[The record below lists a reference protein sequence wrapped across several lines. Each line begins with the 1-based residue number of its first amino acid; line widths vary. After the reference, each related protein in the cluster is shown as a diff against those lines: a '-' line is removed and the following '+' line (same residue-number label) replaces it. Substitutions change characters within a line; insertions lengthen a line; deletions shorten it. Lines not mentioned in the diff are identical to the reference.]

1 MRNKVFN
8 SFDEAVADMPN
19 GATIGVESWGI
30 PACAQNLVAAVKR
43 KGIKDITLVTHN
55 FIPIVLGEEETCF
68 ASVLLP
74 QLKKLITPVVGI
86 QQLGAGAFVKEY
98 IEKGLEVELS
108 THGTLAARLYAGAAR
123 LGGFYNPVGVG
134 TVIAE
139 GKETKIID
147 GVEYIFEKP
156 IHLDYALVRAHKADR
171 LGNLVFKGIFRGDQP
186 LMAMAAKVTIAEVD
200 EIVEVGGLDAEH
212 IVVPG
217 IFVDRIV
224 QIPEDGI
231 GTHKKQKALIGR
243 LGELE
248 IARKMLFRSK
258 SVEEKPRVKVST
270 GGKFKQRLDR
280 DTIAMRAAK
289 ELKAGDYANLGVGIP
304 NLCALYVPEGVIF
317 QSENGAIAYGPLVME
332 DEIERAEFHYVDS
345 GGRFFTLVPG
355 TAFFDVM
362 ISFLMIR
369 GGRLVSILG
378 ALEVSAKGDLANWN
392 TGGDALGG
400 TIGGGMDLAVGA
412 KRVIVTMEH
421 TTKEGKPKIVKK
433 CSYPLTA
440 KECVDLIVTD
450 LAVIEVTQKG
460 LVLKEVAP
468 GWTAKEIQALTE
480 PKLEIA
486 PDLKEMEL

>member
-1 MRNKVFN
+1 
-8 SFDEAVADMPN
+8 
-19 GATIGVESWGI
+19 
-30 PACAQNLVAAVKR
+30 
-43 KGIKDITLVTHN
+43 
-55 FIPIVLGEEETCF
+55 
-68 ASVLLP
+68 
-74 QLKKLITPVVGI
+74 
-86 QQLGAGAFVKEY
+86 
-98 IEKGLEVELS
+98 
-108 THGTLAARLYAGAAR
+108 
-123 LGGFYNPVGVG
+123 
-134 TVIAE
+134 
-139 GKETKIID
+139 
-147 GVEYIFEKP
+147 
-156 IHLDYALVRAHKADR
+156 
-171 LGNLVFKGIFRGDQP
+171 
-186 LMAMAAKVTIAEVD
+186 MAMAAKVTIAEVD
-200 EIVEVGGLDAEH
+200 EIVEVGELDAEH

-224 QIPEDGI
+224 KIPEDGI

-243 LGELE
+243 LGEIE

-258 SVEEKPRVKVST
+258 SVEEKPRVEVSK

-280 DTIAMRAAK
+280 DTISMRAAK

-317 QSENGAIAYGPLVME
+317 QSENGAVAYGPLVME
-332 DEIERAEFHYVDS
+332 DEIQRAEFHYVDS

-362 ISFLMIR
+362 TSFLMIR

-421 TTKEGKPKIVKK
+421 TTKDGKPKIVKK

-450 LAVIEVTQKG
+450 LAVIEVTPRG

-468 GWTAKEIQALTE
+468 GWTAQEIQALTE
-480 PKLEIA
+480 PKLKLA
-486 PDLKEMEL
+486 KDLKEMEL

>member
-1 MRNKVFN
+1 MKNKIFA
-8 SFDEAVADMPN
+8 SFDEAVADIPD
-19 GATIGVESWGI
+19 GATIAIESWGI

-55 FIPIVLGEEETCF
+55 FIPIVLGEDETCF
-68 ASVLLP
+68 TSVLLP

-108 THGTLAARLYAGAAR
+108 THGTMAARLYAGAAR

-134 TVIAE
+134 TVIGE
-139 GKETKIID
+139 GKETRVID
-147 GVEYIFEKP
+147 GKEYIFEKP
-156 IHLDYALVRAHKADR
+156 INLDYAFVRAHKADR

-186 LMAMAAKVTIAEVD
+186 LMAMAAKITIAEVD
-200 EIVEVGGLDAEH
+200 EIVEVGGLDAEQ

-243 LGELE
+243 LGEID

-258 SVEEKPRVKVST
+258 CVEEKPRVEESK
-270 GGKFKQRLDR
+270 GGKVKQRLDR
-280 DTIAMRAAK
+280 DTISMRAAK

-317 QSENGAIAYGPLVME
+317 QSENGAVAYGPLVME
-332 DEIERAEFHYVDS
+332 DEIQRAEFHYVDS

-421 TTKEGKPKIVKK
+421 TTKDGKPKIVKK

-480 PKLEIA
+480 PKLKIA

>member
-1 MRNKVFN
+1 MVNKVFN
-8 SFDEAVADMPN
+8 SFDEAIADIPD

-30 PACAQNLVAAVKR
+30 PACAQNLVAAVKK
-43 KGIKDITLVTHN
+43 KGIKNLTLVTHN
-55 FIPIVLGEEETCF
+55 FVPIVLGEDETCF
-68 ASVLLP
+68 PAAILH

-108 THGTLAARLYAGAAR
+108 THGTMAARLYAGAAR

-134 TVIAE
+134 TVIE
-139 GKETKIID
+139 QGKETRIID

-156 IHLDYALVRAHKADR
+156 IHIDYAFIRAHKADR
-171 LGNLVFKGIFRGDQP
+171 LGNLVFRGIFRGDQP
-186 LMAMAAKVTIAEVD
+186 LMAMAAMVTIVEVD
-200 EIVEVGGLDAEH
+200 EIVEPGQLDPEH
-212 IVVPG
+212 VVVPG

-224 QIPEDGI
+224 KIPEDGI

-258 SVEEKPRVKVST
+258 VFEEKPRVEVKKD
-270 GGKFKQRLDR
+270 GKFKQRLDR

-289 ELKAGDYANLGVGIP
+289 ELQAGDYANLGVGIP

-317 QSENGAIAYGPLVME
+317 QSENGAVAYGPLVME
-332 DEIERAEFHYVDS
+332 DEIQKAEFHYVDS
-345 GGRFFTLVPG
+345 GGRFFTLAPG

-362 ISFLMIR
+362 TSFLMIR

-378 ALEVSAKGDLANWN
+378 ALEVSERGDLANWN

-421 TTKEGKPKIVKK
+421 TTKDGKPKIVKK

-450 LAVIEVTQKG
+450 LAVIEVTPKG
-460 LVLKEVAP
+460 LMLKEVAP

-480 PKLEIA
+480 PKLKIA
-486 PDLKEMEL
+486 KDLKEMEL

>member
-1 MRNKVFN
+1 MPKKIFR
-8 SFDEAVADMPN
+8 SFDEAVADIPD
-19 GATIGVESWGI
+19 GATISVESWGI
-30 PACAQNLVAAVKR
+30 PACAQNLVAAVKK

-55 FIPIVLGEEETCF
+55 FIPIVLGEDETCF
-68 ASVLLP
+68 PSAILP

-108 THGTLAARLYAGAAR
+108 THGTMAARLYAGAAR

-134 TVIAE
+134 TVIGE
-139 GKETKIID
+139 GKETRVID
-147 GVEYIFEKP
+147 GKEYIFEKP
-156 IHLDYALVRAHKADR
+156 INLDYALVRAHKADR
-171 LGNLVFKGIFRGDQP
+171 LGNLVFRGIFRGDQP

-200 EIVEVGGLDAEH
+200 EIVEPGELDAEN

-217 IFVDRIV
+217 IFVDRV
-224 QIPEDGI
+224 VKIPEDGI

-243 LGELE
+243 LGEIE

-258 SVEEKPRVKVST
+258 CVEEKPRVEQSQD
-270 GGKFKQRLDR
+270 GKFKQRLDR
-280 DTIAMRAAK
+280 DTISMRAAK
-289 ELKAGDYANLGVGIP
+289 ELRAGDYANLGVGIP

-317 QSENGAIAYGPLVME
+317 QSENGSVAYGPLVME
-332 DEIERAEFHYVDS
+332 DEIRRAEFHYVDS
-345 GGRFFTLVPG
+345 GGRFFTLAPG

-362 ISFLMIR
+362 TSFLMIR

-421 TTKEGKPKIVKK
+421 TTKDGKPKIVKK

-450 LAVIEVTQKG
+450 LAVIEVTPKG

-468 GWTAKEIQALTE
+468 GWTAKEIQSLTE
-480 PKLEIA
+480 PKLKIA
-486 PDLKEMEL
+486 PDLKEIEL

>member
-1 MRNKVFN
+1 MLNKVLS
-8 SFDEAVADMPN
+8 SFDEAVADIPD

-30 PACAQNLVAAVKR
+30 PACAQNLVAAVKK
-43 KGIKDITLVTHN
+43 KGIKDLTLVTHN
-55 FIPIVLGEEETCF
+55 FIPIVLGEDETCF
-68 ASVLLP
+68 PSAILP

-108 THGTLAARLYAGAAR
+108 THGTIAARLYAGAAR

-134 TVIAE
+134 TVIGE
-139 GKETKIID
+139 GKETRVID
-147 GVEYIFEKP
+147 GREYIFEKP
-156 IHLDYALVRAHKADR
+156 INLDYAFVRAHKADR

-186 LMAMAAKVTIAEVD
+186 LMAMAARVTIAEVD
-200 EIVEVGGLDAEH
+200 EIVEVGELDAEH

-217 IFVDRIV
+217 IFVDRV
-224 QIPEDGI
+224 VKIPEDGI
-231 GTHKKQKALIGR
+231 GTHAKQKALIGR

-258 SVEEKPRVKVST
+258 CAEEKPRVEESKD
-270 GGKFKQRLDR
+270 GKLKQRLDR
-280 DTIAMRAAK
+280 DTVAMRAAK

-317 QSENGAIAYGPLVME
+317 HSESGAVAYGPLVME
-332 DEIERAEFHYVDS
+332 DEIQRAEFHYVDS
-345 GGRFFTLVPG
+345 GGRFFTLAPG

-362 ISFLMIR
+362 VSFLMIR
-369 GGRLVSILG
+369 GGRLVSIMG
-378 ALEVSAKGDLANWN
+378 ALEVSEKGDLANWN

-400 TIGGGMDLAVGA
+400 TIGGGMDLALGA
-412 KRVIVTMEH
+412 KRMIITMDH
-421 TTKEGKPKIVKK
+421 TTKDGKPKIVKK
-433 CSYPLTA
+433 CGYPLTA

-450 LAVIEVTQKG
+450 LAVIEVTKKG

-468 GWTAKEIQALTE
+468 GWTAEEIQALTE
-480 PKLEIA
+480 PRLKIA
-486 PDLKEMEL
+486 KDLKEIEL

>member
-8 SFDEAVADMPN
+8 SFDEAVADIPD
-19 GATIGVESWGI
+19 GATIAIESWGI

-43 KGIKDITLVTHN
+43 KGIKGITLVTHN

-156 IHLDYALVRAHKADR
+156 IHLDYAFVRAHKADR

-258 SVEEKPRVKVST
+258 SVEEKPRVEVST

-332 DEIERAEFHYVDS
+332 DEIQRAEFHYVDS

-421 TTKEGKPKIVKK
+421 TTKDGKPKIVKK